1 MMQQD
6 EEVGRLAAPV
16 PVIVAKLTEIFLTQ
30 LVTRSG
36 EVVEE
41 RGAKTL
47 TQQHLARV
55 IRDDEKLDFLKS
67 LVKDVRDAPAA
78 SPPQQSKNSR
88 EGNNETSP
96 VPSTA
101 DADKEKV
108 STKQNKTKETKKCED
123 KLRRVKKTPL
133 KKKEVE
139 LKAGKLKKDLSALVK
154 NTQISDVSSSVVNSI
169 ESPSCG
175 RVLNSHFT
183 ITNLLNTNNPQI
195 IISQKTVDLDE
206 DYD

>member
-88 EGNNETSP
+88 KGNNKTPP

-101 DADKEKV
+101 DADKEKA

-123 KLRRVKKTPL
+123 KLRRVKRTPL

-139 LKAGKLKKDLSALVK
+139 MKAGKLKKDLSALVK

-195 IISQKTVDLDE
+195 IISQKTMDLDE

>member
-47 TQQHLARV
+47 TQQHPACV

-78 SPPQQSKNSR
+78 SPPHQSKNSR
-88 EGNNETSP
+88 KGNNKTSP
-96 VPSTA
+96 VLSTA
-101 DADKEKV
+101 DADKEKT
-108 STKQNKTKETKKCED
+108 SSKQNKTKETKNCED

-139 LKAGKLKKDLSALVK
+139 MKAGKLKKDLSALVK
-154 NTQISDVSSSVVNSI
+154 TTQISDVSSSVVDSV